1 MAWISVHEQVIG
13 GKLRNLAKEIG
24 CSQNEAL
31 GLLIRLWL
39 WGINNANKEG
49 FIVGIVQR

>member
-24 CSQNEAL
+24 CSQNEVDILPKMLQSLLSILLVSVLAL
-31 GLLIRLWL
+31 LQV
-39 WGINNANKEG
+39 EY
-49 FIVGIVQR
+49 

>member
-1 MAWISVHEQVIG
+1 MIRNLGWNGGDKMAWISVHEQVIG

-31 GLLIRLWL
+31 GI
-39 WGINNANKEG
+39 
-49 FIVGIVQR
+49 